1 MQSNASVWRPGAT
14 LLGTLFILSL
24 LLCAGAGS
32 FIGRYG
38 DRLVDSYSD
47 RIQTVMQVERLEV
60 AMRPLRVSEN
70 IVPVSD
76 FKAKA
81 ADWLRRLAESSEPV
95 VITQNGKAAGV
106 LLSPAA
112 YDELTER
119 FRFIGAVEQGLADVE
134 AGRVTP
140 HAEIVAEMRRRYAR
154 ADEG

>member
-1 MQSNASVWRPGAT
+1 
-14 LLGTLFILSL
+14 
-24 LLCAGAGS
+24 
-32 FIGRYG
+32 
-38 DRLVDSYSD
+38 
-47 RIQTVMQVERLEV
+47 
-60 AMRPLRVSEN
+60 MRPLRVSEN

-81 ADWLRRLAESSEPV
+81 ADWLRRLVESSEPV

-119 FRFIGAVEQGLADVE
+119 FRFMKAVEHGLADVE

-140 HAEIVAEMRRRYAR
+140 HEEVVAEMRRRLGG
-154 ADEG
+154 ADDE

>member
-1 MQSNASVWRPGAT
+1 
-14 LLGTLFILSL
+14 
-24 LLCAGAGS
+24 
-32 FIGRYG
+32 
-38 DRLVDSYSD
+38 
-47 RIQTVMQVERLEV
+47 
-60 AMRPLRVSEN
+60 MRPLRVSQN

-81 ADWLRRLAESSEPV
+81 ADWLRRLVASSEPV

-119 FRFIGAVEQGLADVE
+119 FRFTRSVEEGLADVE

-140 HAEIVAEMRRRYAR
+140 HEEVVGEMRRRFSDRDAK
-154 ADEG
+154 

>member
-1 MQSNASVWRPGAT
+1 
-14 LLGTLFILSL
+14 
-24 LLCAGAGS
+24 
-32 FIGRYG
+32 
-38 DRLVDSYSD
+38 
-47 RIQTVMQVERLEV
+47 
-60 AMRPLRVSEN
+60 MRPLRVSES

-81 ADWLRRLAESSEPV
+81 ADWLRRLGESSEPV

-119 FRFIGAVEQGLADVE
+119 FRFMRAVEQGLADVE

-140 HAEIVAEMRRRYAR
+140 HEEVVEEMRRRFGG
-154 ADEG
+154 ADDE

>member
-1 MQSNASVWRPGAT
+1 
-14 LLGTLFILSL
+14 
-24 LLCAGAGS
+24 
-32 FIGRYG
+32 
-38 DRLVDSYSD
+38 
-47 RIQTVMQVERLEV
+47 
-60 AMRPLRVSEN
+60 MRPLRVSEN

-81 ADWLRRLAESSEPV
+81 ADWLRRLVESSEPV

-119 FRFIGAVEQGLADVE
+119 FRFMKSVEEGLADVE

-140 HAEIVAEMRRRYAR
+140 HEEVVAEMRRRFGG
-154 ADEG
+154 ADDE

>member
-1 MQSNASVWRPGAT
+1 
-14 LLGTLFILSL
+14 
-24 LLCAGAGS
+24 
-32 FIGRYG
+32 
-38 DRLVDSYSD
+38 
-47 RIQTVMQVERLEV
+47 
-60 AMRPLRVSEN
+60 MRTLRVSEN

-81 ADWLRRLAESSEPV
+81 ADWLRRLGESSEPV

-119 FRFIGAVEQGLADVE
+119 FRFMRSVEQGLADVE

-140 HAEIVAEMRRRYAR
+140 HEEVVAEMRRRFGG
-154 ADEG
+154 ADGE

>member
-1 MQSNASVWRPGAT
+1 
-14 LLGTLFILSL
+14 
-24 LLCAGAGS
+24 
-32 FIGRYG
+32 
-38 DRLVDSYSD
+38 
-47 RIQTVMQVERLEV
+47 
-60 AMRPLRVSEN
+60 MRPLRVSEN

-81 ADWLRRLAESSEPV
+81 AHWLRRLVESSEPV

-119 FRFIGAVEQGLADVE
+119 FRFMKSVEEGLADVE

-140 HAEIVAEMRRRYAR
+140 HEEVVAEMRRRFGGTD
-154 ADEG
+154 DE